1 MGYVIISDSFTE
13 STTDTELSAH
23 TPVGGDRPRGTWAK
37 AVVTNDGYAD
47 ADDYFRG
54 DSTSVTAIYVN
65 SIMPPLAEV
74 DVFGGLWRASTSNY
88 LNGFIARLNGTSYIQ
103 GFLNNSAEVAIQ
115 EVVSGTV
122 SGLITQGGLTIA
134 ANTTYNCS
142 LEVRTGTNGIKLYNG
157 ATLWAQLTCDEVT
170 APGFCGVR
178 ARSNSRVYNWRVE
191 IPRRNATLPL
201 TGVSG

>member
-1 MGYVIISDSFTE
+1 
-13 STTDTELSAH
+13 
-23 TPVGGDRPRGTWAK
+23 
-37 AVVTNDGYAD
+37 VTNDGYAD